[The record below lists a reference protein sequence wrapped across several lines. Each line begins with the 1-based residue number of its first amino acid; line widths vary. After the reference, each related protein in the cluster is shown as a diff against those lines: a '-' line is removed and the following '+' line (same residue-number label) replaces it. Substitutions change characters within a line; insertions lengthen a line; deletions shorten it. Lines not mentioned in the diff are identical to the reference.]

1 MQKLSNLLKIS
12 IFLAEVKK
20 PILSKLIFVKKSCKL
35 KTRKLG
41 HHYNYRYIQ
50 EYEFSPSST
59 PSISCCRKSFKK
71 RNFRRIRS
79 IFMKCQCLGSLRGE
93 KGKQRDYPLMA
104 LPSIGVAVAME
115 TPDLS
120 DSGGDEDSIDER
132 AERFIER
139 FYEEV
144 RMQRQESIFK
154 LGREMLEI

>member
-1 MQKLSNLLKIS
+1 
-12 IFLAEVKK
+12 
-20 PILSKLIFVKKSCKL
+20 
-35 KTRKLG
+35 
-41 HHYNYRYIQ
+41 
-50 EYEFSPSST
+50 
-59 PSISCCRKSFKK
+59 
-71 RNFRRIRS
+71 
-79 IFMKCQCLGSLRGE
+79 MKCRCLGSLRGE
-93 KGKQRDYPLMA
+93 KGIQRDYPLMA

-144 RMQRQESIFK
+144 RMQRQESILK